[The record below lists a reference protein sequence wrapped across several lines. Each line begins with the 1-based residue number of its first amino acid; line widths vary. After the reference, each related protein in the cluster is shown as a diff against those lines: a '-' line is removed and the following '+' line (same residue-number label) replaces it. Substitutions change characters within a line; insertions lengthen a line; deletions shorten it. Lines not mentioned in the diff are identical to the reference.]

1 MNRNRRSVTRLE
13 LEQGARCH
21 LSPKRGG
28 GPRAFCCVVVQMLRV
43 PCSAEKEISDIQTK
57 MLQASVS
64 ARQLNHTILP
74 LVISEEKD
82 DVEKLGLG

>member
-1 MNRNRRSVTRLE
+1 
-13 LEQGARCH
+13 
-21 LSPKRGG
+21 
-28 GPRAFCCVVVQMLRV
+28 MLRV